1 MKKIRQN
8 VFETNSSSTHSLIFC
23 SKEEYNLLEE
33 DQLYITYDKEFITK
47 DEYKKYIIDIFIKN
61 KYFNTYFDSKS
72 YFTFYKEFLH
82 KDFFTELQ
90 QIGLVD
96 LIEVKDDTINSK
108 DPIIF
113 IIDNYLKEIDKDF
126 KFYNKF
132 YDTFFEELE
141 SCFKNNNEYDLD
153 LPMLIDDWVGDLES
167 DTYEYISKSGD
178 TIVVIA
184 KYGYE

>member
-1 MKKIRQN
+1 MKKIRQS

-23 SKEEYNLLEE
+23 SKEEYNLLEK
-33 DQLYITYDKEFITK
+33 DQLYITYDKKFITK
-47 DEYKKYIIDIFIKN
+47 DEYKKYIIDTFIEN
-61 KYFNTYFDSKS
+61 KYFDTYFDSKS

-82 KDFFTELQ
+82 KDFFTKLQ
-90 QIGLVD
+90 QVGLVE
-96 LIEVKDDTINSK
+96 LIEIKDDTIKSE
-108 DPIIF
+108 DPITF

-141 SCFKNNNEYDLD
+141 SFENDNKYDYD
-153 LPMLIDDWVGDLES
+153 LPMLIDDWVGDLGS

-178 TIVVIA
+178 NIVAIV
-184 KYGYE
+184 KYGYV